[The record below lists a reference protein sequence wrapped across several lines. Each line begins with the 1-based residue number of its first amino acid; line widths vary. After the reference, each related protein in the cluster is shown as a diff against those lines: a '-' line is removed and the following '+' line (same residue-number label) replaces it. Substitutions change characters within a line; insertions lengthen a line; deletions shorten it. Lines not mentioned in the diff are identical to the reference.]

1 MTRYKVTHNGT
12 NTEYFDN
19 CSQVEGYIAQTLD
32 EYPHLT
38 PKEIYRGYE
47 ADNQAQFKGET
58 RGGGTIKSVVIWQY
72 STLYTEVFMIEE
84 INY

>member
-1 MTRYKVTHNGT
+1 MLVMADFICNGWLI
-12 NTEYFDN
+12 FRL
-19 CSQVEGYIAQTLD
+19 V
-32 EYPHLT
+32 YPHLT